1 MRAIATRIL
10 LFYVLSIT
18 LIGLNGEASLPN
30 INTHLTVVIIV
41 PWDYPNLSNKSTTT
55 SPFTIVFAQAGSRK
69 YIFPVSHISAEGL
82 ANSYSS
88 VIYEYRHPNLCT
100 ICW

>member
-1 MRAIATRIL
+1 MRIL

-18 LIGLNGEASLPN
+18 LIGLNGEIPFSN
-30 INTHLTVVIIV
+30 ITTQLTVVIIV

-55 SPFTIVFAQAGSRK
+55 SPFTIVFTQAGSREH
-69 YIFPVSHISAEGL
+69 FFSAFRVSAEAI

-88 VIYEYRHPNLCT
+88 VVNEYSHSDLCI
-100 ICW
+100 ICR